1 MIKLM
6 KKKISKKDTPLKDR
20 YIGVILEDIN
30 DKFDRVL
37 EGHSVL
43 DKKIEDFR
51 YEVRSDIKFVNLTS
65 RTLLQKQIDLE
76 VKINKLEDEM
86 KNSFKSVFDYLSRT
100 DKELE
105 SIRALL
111 IERLDKLEKRVAR
124 LETSHA

>member
-1 MIKLM
+1 M